1 MIRITVW
8 NEYRHEKI
16 NERVAKIYPKGIHH
30 AIADFLK
37 KDERFEVKTAVL
49 DDPENG
55 LSEETLNSTDVL
67 IWWGHKAHDEV
78 LDEVVARVQKRVQEG
93 MGFIALHSS
102 HMSKPFRL
110 LMGTTCTLKWRKAG
124 EKERLWNTAPTH
136 PIVKGIGE
144 YFELEHTEMYGEYFD
159 IPKPD
164 DVVFLSW
171 FAGGEVFRSGC
182 TWTRGNGRI
191 FYFKPGHE
199 TFPIYYDE
207 TIQKV
212 ICNAVE
218 WCAPVQYKKRDCENT
233 APFEPIEILEC

>member
-16 NERVAKIYPKGIHH
+16 NERVAKIYPEGIHH

-37 KDERFEVKTAVL
+37 KDDEFEVRTATL
-49 DDPENG
+49 DEPENG
-55 LSEETLNSTDVL
+55 LSEATLHSTDVL

-78 LDEVVARVQKRVQEG
+78 TDEAAVRVQKRVQEG
-93 MGFIALHSS
+93 MGLIALHSS

-124 EKERLWNTAPTH
+124 EKERLWNITPTH
-136 PIVKGIGE
+136 PIAEGIGE
-144 YFELEHTEMYGEYFD
+144 YFELEHTEMYGERFD

-164 DVVFLSW
+164 DIVFLSW

-182 TWTRGNGRI
+182 AWTRGNGRI

-207 TIQKV
+207 TVQKV
-212 ICNAVE
+212 ICNAVK
-218 WCAPVQYKKRDCENT
+218 WCAPVLCKKLDCENT
-233 APFEPIEILEC
+233 APLEPIETIEC

>member
-1 MIRITVW
+1 MIHITVW

-16 NERVAKIYPKGIHH
+16 NERVAKIYPEGIHN

-37 KDERFEVKTAVL
+37 KDNRFEVKMAAL

-55 LSEETLNSTDVL
+55 LSEETLNATDVL

-78 LDEVVARVQKRVQEG
+78 ADEVAVRVQKRVQEG

-136 PIVKGIGE
+136 PIAKGIGE

-164 DVVFLSW
+164 DIVFLSW

-218 WCAPVQYKKRDCENT
+218 WCAPVLYKKRECENI
-233 APFEPIEILEC
+233 APFEPIEIIEC